1 MKLILFSVLALTLW
15 GCSWGA
21 KREALEKPNGKVGSQ
36 QEGSKEDQGA
46 AETKESRPTPSP
58 TKQRPTSESTSPR
71 PGPGLPEAFA
81 RPKPERSLEEHGTPE
96 KRKEVKTQKQRVAP
110 QLKGR
115 KPQVRVQGQK
125 KTGQLPSQPKKETKK
140 PNWGFPRK
148 GIAIKKGQATQKET
162 TKRSH
167 EAAAARKKKEEKAVF
182 SKQVLP
188 RTNVAVPQEV
198 ASSKGEG
205 KRKKQE
211 DNGAK
216 KLGRKK
222 PFKGER
228 QQKAA
233 PKEAVRQP
241 VQTRNATEPEKGKRG
256 RRKESGRDRDGP
268 TLAPKK
274 EDAPVPNVP
283 LVFGPSVVG
292 ESQPGGQV
300 PMPSLPTT
308 CLLSESA
315 IACGNVK
322 MKFIPVLADAGL
334 KTLYLAENEIA
345 KIPADAFSGLP
356 NLEWLDLS
364 KNKLDSQGLHPD
376 AFKNL
381 AKLKRLNLDGN
392 SLATIPSLPSSLQEL
407 KLNDNDLQGLLRQSF
422 RGLFKLL
429 TLEVEGNHLHDGNI
443 YPLTFK
449 PLRSLIYLRLDRNR
463 LRAIP
468 SGLPPSLQELH
479 LDTNHIEEV
488 TEGVLNKTLNLSV
501 LVLSNNRL
509 QEDRIAPRAW
519 IDLPKLESLDLSY
532 NRLVHVPSF
541 LPRGL
546 KQLTLHHNRIERIPG
561 YVFAHMKP
569 GLEFLHLSHNNLRD
583 DGIHGVSFLGLHWSL
598 AELLLDNNEFRAIP
612 RGILNLKSLQVLRL
626 SHNKIRHVPLNSI
639 CDTRV
644 AEDSNLISMH
654 LENNLIDRR
663 RIPPTAFSCIKAY
676 HSVVL
681 RPQQNEED
689 Y

>member
-1 MKLILFSVLALTLW
+1 
-15 GCSWGA
+15 GGA
-21 KREALEKPNGKVGSQ
+21 GGVAGS
-36 QEGSKEDQGA
+36 
-46 AETKESRPTPSP
+46 R
-58 TKQRPTSESTSPR
+58 
-71 PGPGLPEAFA
+71 
-81 RPKPERSLEEHGTPE
+81 
-96 KRKEVKTQKQRVAP
+96 
-110 QLKGR
+110 
-115 KPQVRVQGQK
+115 
-125 KTGQLPSQPKKETKK
+125 
-140 PNWGFPRK
+140 
-148 GIAIKKGQATQKET
+148 
-162 TKRSH
+162 
-167 EAAAARKKKEEKAVF
+167 
-182 SKQVLP
+182 
-188 RTNVAVPQEV
+188 
-198 ASSKGEG
+198 
-205 KRKKQE
+205 
-211 DNGAK
+211 
-216 KLGRKK
+216 
-222 PFKGER
+222 
-228 QQKAA
+228 
-233 PKEAVRQP
+233 AVRTP
-241 VQTRNATEPEKGKRG
+241 APGFAHVCANPSSPASFYPLASGEANARVSST
-256 RRKESGRDRDGP
+256 DF
-268 TLAPKK
+268 L
-274 EDAPVPNVP
+274 P
-283 LVFGPSVVG
+283 LGF
-292 ESQPGGQV
+292 
-300 PMPSLPTT
+300 LP
-308 CLLSESA
+308 
-315 IACGNVK
+315 
-322 MKFIPVLADAGL
+322 
-334 KTLYLAENEIA
+334 AENEIA